1 MSDPTI
7 VPLHTRF
14 PTFDDRTRQALA
26 RAGEV
31 IYTPEEVR
39 RIMAEA
45 ILAERE
51 ACAEIADR
59 DWTRLHHAGPIIA
72 GIIRTR
78 GAP

>member
-1 MSDPTI
+1 MTTPTI

-26 RAGEV
+26 RSGEV
-31 IYTPEEVR
+31 TYTPEEVR

-51 ACAEIADR
+51 ACAQIAEHWTHEDGSAAGKAREIRDR
-59 DWTRLHHAGPIIA
+59 SAS
-72 GIIRTR
+72 
-78 GAP
+78 